1 MFEHDWVN
9 YPELTNDELEEL
21 RFVSPHEQITED
33 FEATVVK
40 VHDGDTI
47 TLSTTFRSFDF
58 PLRFADIDA
67 PEMNAGGEV
76 ARDWLRSKIL
86 GQKIS
91 VEIDDRDRVDKW
103 GRLLGRVFYMGLD
116 VGQEQ
121 VYLGLS
127 KPFGEIGDEIPNLKK
142 EFAIEKWL

>member
-1 MFEHDWVN
+1 MHDFKLH
-9 YPELTNDELEEL
+9 PELTNSQMNGEY
-21 RFVSPHEQITED
+21 FSSPHKQIMED
-33 FEATVVK
+33 FDATVVK